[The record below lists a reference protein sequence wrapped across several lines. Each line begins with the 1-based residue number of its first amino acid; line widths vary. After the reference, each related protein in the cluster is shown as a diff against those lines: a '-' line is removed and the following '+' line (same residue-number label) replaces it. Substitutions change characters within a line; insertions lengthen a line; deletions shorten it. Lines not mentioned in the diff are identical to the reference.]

1 MPKLTF
7 AKRNQLFDL
16 LAENFNLNELKTL
29 CFRVGVEKLVDSSD
43 QDNLITSL
51 LITLETE
58 DRIADLITVGK
69 KQQPTLNWPPI
80 GLATPAATIVSPQTN
95 LVHANTRITSSSSSS
110 NIFISYSQKDDLWKE
125 RFRIHLGFLERQGL
139 VKLWSDQESL
149 EVGEDWY
156 SAIEQAISQAKIV
169 LLLVSPHFLNSKF
182 VAEHEIP
189 RFLERRQQGE
199 LLMYAVIC
207 EPCAWKA
214 VDWLSRMQIRPRRG
228 KPLSS
233 DFTKKEVE
241 KVLAELAEEIH
252 DKLMAMIAA

>member
-7 AKRNQLFDL
+7 AERNQLFDL
-16 LAENFNLNELKTL
+16 LAENFKLSELKTL
-29 CFRVGVEKLVDSSD
+29 CFRVGVDKLVDISD

-69 KQQPTLNWPPI
+69 KQQPTLNWSQI
-80 GLATPAATIVSPQTN
+80 GLATPAAAIISPNNN
-95 LVHANTRITSSSSSS
+95 LVYANTSTTSNSSQS

-149 EVGEDWY
+149 AVGEDWY

-252 DKLMAMIAA
+252 NQLMTIIAG